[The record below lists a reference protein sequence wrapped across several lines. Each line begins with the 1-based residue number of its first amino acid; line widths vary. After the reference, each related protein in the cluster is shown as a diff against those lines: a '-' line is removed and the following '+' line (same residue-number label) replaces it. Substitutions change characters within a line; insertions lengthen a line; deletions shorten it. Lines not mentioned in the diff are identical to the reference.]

1 MNREGGKEEELREQK
16 KHSLLKP
23 YEDLSYEDYD
33 YMLYGRRDFEEAM
46 DQRETCSS
54 IIYEDSLED
63 EEKELIKGLLKKYVL
78 KYIKR

>member
-23 YEDLSYEDYD
+23 YEDLSDEDYN

-63 EEKELIKGLLKKYVL
+63 EEKESIKGLLKKYVL